1 MNIYSIVLFLHI
13 VGALLLFAAM
23 GIEFMTVS
31 RLRSAATAEQA
42 RDWLSVLGSMRVIGP
57 VALVTILV
65 PGLYMAATSAG
76 WQAWNILALL
86 AMVVMAALGAAS
98 NAARMPAIGR
108 SIGPLRGALPP
119 EARVPLHDRIVWS
132 SILIR
137 IGIGL
142 GIVLLM
148 TLKPD
153 VVGSIVTLVA
163 FAAAG
168 AAVAFATSGTAPGS
182 TEPRGLERAS

>member
-1 MNIYSIVLFLHI
+1 MNIYSIVLYLHI
-13 VGALLLFAAM
+13 VGALLLFVAM

-42 RDWLSVLGSMRVIGP
+42 REWLSVLGSMRVIGP

-76 WQAWNILALL
+76 WQAWNILALV

-108 SIGPLRGALPP
+108 SVRARLRDP
-119 EARVPLHDRIVWS
+119 IVWS

-153 VVGSIVTLVA
+153 VVGAIVALAA
-163 FAAAG
+163 FAVAG
-168 AAVAFATSGTAPGS
+168 AAVALATSGTAAGS
-182 TEPRGLERAS
+182 IEPRGLERVS

>member
-1 MNIYSIVLFLHI
+1 MNIYSIVLYLHI
-13 VGALLLFAAM
+13 VGALLLFVAM

-42 RDWLSVLGSMRVIGP
+42 REWLSVLGSMRVIGP

-76 WQAWNILALL
+76 WQAWNILALV

-108 SIGPLRGALPP
+108 SVGPLRGQVPP
-119 EARVPLHDRIVWS
+119 EVRARLRDPIVWS

-153 VVGSIVTLVA
+153 VVGAIVALAA
-163 FAAAG
+163 FAVAG
-168 AAVAFATSGTAPGS
+168 AAVALATSGTAAGS
-182 TEPRGLERAS
+182 IEPRGLERVS

>member
-1 MNIYSIVLFLHI
+1 MNIYSIVLYLHI
-13 VGALLLFAAM
+13 VGALLLFVAM

-31 RLRSAATAEQA
+31 RLRSAGTAEQA

-108 SIGPLRGALPP
+108 SIGPLRGQVPP
-119 EARVPLHDRIVWS
+119 EARARLRDPIVWS

-153 VVGSIVTLVA
+153 AFGAIVALVV
-163 FAAAG
+163 FAVAG
-168 AAVAFATSGTAPGS
+168 AALALATSGTAPGS
-182 TEPRGLERAS
+182 IEPRGLERAS

>member
-1 MNIYSIVLFLHI
+1 MNVYSIVLYLHI
-13 VGALLLFAAM
+13 VGALLLF
-23 GIEFMTVS
+23 V
-31 RLRSAATAEQA
+31 
-42 RDWLSVLGSMRVIGP
+42 
-57 VALVTILV
+57 
-65 PGLYMAATSAG
+65 
-76 WQAWNILALL
+76 

-108 SIGPLRGALPP
+108 SIGPLRGPLPP
-119 EARVPLHDRIVWS
+119 EARAGLRDRIVWS
-132 SILIR
+132 SILTR

-148 TLKPD
+148 TAKPD
-153 VVGSIVTLVA
+153 LVGSIVTLVA

>member
-1 MNIYSIVLFLHI
+1 MNIYSVVLYLHI
-13 VGALLLFAAM
+13 VGALLLFVAM
-23 GIEFMTVS
+23 GIEFITVS

-76 WQAWNILALL
+76 WQAWNILAL
-86 AMVVMAALGAAS
+86 AGMVVMAALGAAS

-108 SIGPLRGALPP
+108 SIGPLRGPVPP
-119 EARVPLHDRIVWS
+119 EARARLRDPIVWS

-153 VVGSIVTLVA
+153 AFGAIVALVV
-163 FAAAG
+163 FAVAG
-168 AAVAFATSGTAPGS
+168 AALALATSGTAPGS
-182 TEPRGLERAS
+182 IEPRGLERAS

>member
-1 MNIYSIVLFLHI
+1 MNIYSVALYLHI
-13 VGALLLFAAM
+13 VGALLLFVAM

-31 RLRSAATAEQA
+31 RLRSAGTAEQA

-57 VALVTILV
+57 VALVTVLV

-76 WQAWNILALL
+76 WQAWNILALA

-108 SIGPLRGALPP
+108 SIGPLRGQVSP
-119 EARVPLHDRIVWS
+119 EARARLRDPIVWS

-153 VVGSIVTLVA
+153 AFGAIVALVV
-163 FAAAG
+163 FAVAG
-168 AAVAFATSGTAPGS
+168 AALALATSGTAPGS
-182 TEPRGLERAS
+182 IEPRGLERAS